1 MQEVPIVAVRVIA
14 VIAGIK
20 STEAVHG
27 VMVQADEMP
36 MITNAG
42 AGTVGTVHCVAT
54 NDTGMNASADV
65 VASSDSTDVSTAK
78 PADMTDTA
86 TDVSTAANAAQST
99 DVSTAAKSA
108 DMSAAAEAAAHTA
121 HVAATTSAAARLC
134 LHGKQARRQQGGRQ
148 NGYHLS
154 HHFLH
159 SVVECCA
166 PTKKAAQHQ
175 SF

>member
-1 MQEVPIVAVRVIA
+1 MQDVPIVAVIA
-14 VIAGIK
+14 DVGIK
-20 STEAVHG
+20 AIAAVHG
-27 VMVQADEMP
+27 ETP

-108 DMSAAAEAAAHTA
+108 DMSTAAKPAAHTA

>member
-1 MQEVPIVAVRVIA
+1 MQEVPIVAVIA
-14 VIAGIK
+14 DVGIK
-20 STEAVHG
+20 AIAAVHG
-27 VMVQADEMP
+27 ETP

-54 NDTGMNASADV
+54 NDAGMNTSADV
-65 VASSDSTDVSTAK
+65 VASSDGTDVSTAK
-78 PADMTDTA
+78 PADMTDAA
-86 TDVSTAANAAQST
+86 TDVSTTANAAQSS

-108 DMSAAAEAAAHTA
+108 NMSTAAEAAAHVTA
-121 HVAATTSAAARLC
+121 AATATARLC
-134 LHGKQARRQQGGRQ
+134 LHGKQAGRQQGGCQ

-159 SVVECCA
+159 SVVERCA